1 VSGAILNYVV
11 MLKDGDLLV
20 NDLNNRTANG
30 LKTSCE
36 ADNLQGLDKAY
47 SYLRDGSNVD
57 VYVLDT
63 IVIDL
68 EDFDVPSASLLPI
81 LRASKIMVIM

>member
-1 VSGAILNYVV
+1 
-11 MLKDGDLLV
+11 MLKDGDLV

-36 ADNLQGLDKAY
+36 ADNLQGLDN

-63 IVIDL
+63 GIVIDL
-68 EDFDVPSASLLPI
+68 EDFGVPSASLLPI